1 MVRNL
6 SECFLGTMPIGETCK
21 LANGGLVKGPA
32 VWPRATSLA
41 KLVETIVGLSMA
53 DLRFFENLDMR
64 GPS

>member
-21 LANGGLVKGPA
+21 LANGEL
-32 VWPRATSLA
+32 
-41 KLVETIVGLSMA
+41 LVETIVGLSMA
-53 DLRFFENLDMR
+53 DLRFYENLDMR